1 MKKQQVTLIVLG
13 SIFLVLTAGVG
24 WFLWQAIDER
34 SGKEEE
40 LSRKTAE
47 LDRIYNRPV
56 FPNATNIAVVKQN
69 EATVSNWM
77 RRAAAQLKQGAIR
90 VDLQTPSGFKQKL
103 QDTVRELS
111 SQPGSVSGKI
121 CAPNFFFGFDR
132 YLGESSSLPADTNVA
147 TRLAYQLAV
156 IDKICKELY
165 ADGILEIRSVTRELF
180 DDNEAKQRELEA
192 QQQEEESRR
201 NRRNRRNRNRKQ
213 AQENAAQQGDG
224 TANFQIAK
232 QPFAFE
238 FVARPDAFTKVLNG
252 VAAMEP
258 FTVITKVEY
267 RSLGDSL
274 AAYAQRLKSS
284 DDALKLQQQQE
295 EDSGDT
301 LAEAEKKKTAAS
313 AQPKRIIVTSPD
325 LEPPLLVKIEVD
337 VYSFDYK
344 EAE

>member
-34 SGKEEE
+34 AGKEDE
-40 LSRKTAE
+40 LARKTAE

-56 FPNATNIAVVKQN
+56 FPNATNINVVKQN

-111 SQPGSVSGKI
+111 SQPGSVAGKI
-121 CAPNFFFGFDR
+121 CGPNFFFGFDR

-180 DDNEAKQRELEA
+180 DDAEAKQRELEA
-192 QQQEEESRR
+192 QQQQEEESRNR
-201 NRRNRRNRNRKQ
+201 RRKNRRNKKQ
-213 AQENAAQQGDG
+213 AQENAARQGDG

-232 QPFAFE
+232 QTFAFE
-238 FVARPDAFTKVLNG
+238 FVARPDAFTKVLNSL
-252 VAAMEP
+252 AAMEP
-258 FTVITKVEY
+258 FTAITKVEY
-267 RSLGDSL
+267 RAIADSLGP
-274 AAYAQRLKSS
+274 YTQRLKSS
-284 DDALKLQQQQE
+284 DDALKLQQQE
-295 EDSGDT
+295 EDSGDA
-301 LAEAEKKKTAAS
+301 LADAAEKKKAAAP

-325 LEPPLLVKIEVD
+325 LEPPLLVKIEAD

-344 EAE
+344 ETE

>member
-34 SGKEEE
+34 TGKEED
-40 LSRKTAE
+40 LARKTAE

-69 EATVSNWM
+69 EVIVSNWM
-77 RRAAAQLKQGAIR
+77 RRAAARLQQGAIR

-111 SQPGSVSGKI
+111 SQPGSVAGKI
-121 CAPNFFFGFDR
+121 CGPNFFFGFDR

-180 DDNEAKQRELEA
+180 DDAEAKQRELEA
-192 QQQEEESRR
+192 QQQEEESRNR
-201 NRRNRRNRNRKQ
+201 RRRNRRNKKQ

-232 QPFAFE
+232 QSFSFE
-238 FVARPDAFTKVLNG
+238 FVARPDAFTKVLNSL
-252 VAAMEP
+252 AAMEP
-258 FTVITKVEY
+258 FTAITKVEY
-267 RSLGDSL
+267 RATADSLGP
-274 AAYAQRLKSS
+274 YTQRLKSS

-295 EDSGDT
+295 EDSGDA
-301 LAEAEKKKTAAS
+301 LAEAAEKKKAAAP

-325 LEPPLLVKIEVD
+325 LEPPLLVKIEAD

-344 EAE
+344 ETE